1 LDLLAKVTRL
11 PNDELDQ
18 SLAALEQSGLL
29 FRHGLGQRLS
39 FSFKHALLQEA
50 AYEGLLKSRR
60 RQIHARIAKVLK
72 EDFPDA
78 LESQPELLAHHL
90 TEAGLLERAID
101 VWCTAGKRADQRS
114 DLLEAVTNLKRGL
127 FLLERLP
134 ESDDRDRKELEL
146 ESALSGALIGVKGWG
161 NPDTVSAFDR
171 VRVLAERLGD
181 QDKILYALAG
191 RVLYHYAG
199 TAEMSVAHRYAEE
212 FLQLAE
218 SIADTSRIM
227 SGRRFLGYTL
237 FAQGKLRRSCKL
249 IESAVEQ
256 YEPSDRTLTSV
267 QVGQNPWVSVKSR
280 PLAHGKWMLGYPDQ
294 ARESATAAI
303 NYARKLQ
310 HGQTLTFALQNGGI
324 FLGHLRRDY
333 DSVRA
338 HADELARV
346 ARRQRIVLWELIADF
361 NRELVDALQGVN
373 DITPHSLRKRAE
385 AFSTIRA
392 DSVFTLEC
400 FAQVCLVR
408 EDASEGFQ
416 YIEEAKHELNR
427 TGMRNLEA
435 DLCRIEGDLH
445 LLRGETHA
453 ALRCFEKSLQVA
465 RAQEAKS
472 WELRTALDLA
482 QVWRSQGKADQARA
496 LLKPIFDWFTEG
508 FDSVDLISARIL
520 LGTLEK

>member
-1 LDLLAKVTRL
+1 
-11 PNDELDQ
+11 
-18 SLAALEQSGLL
+18 
-29 FRHGLGQRLS
+29 
-39 FSFKHALLQEA
+39 
-50 AYEGLLKSRR
+50 
-60 RQIHARIAKVLK
+60 
-72 EDFPDA
+72 
-78 LESQPELLAHHL
+78 
-90 TEAGLLERAID
+90 
-101 VWCTAGKRADQRS
+101 
-114 DLLEAVTNLKRGL
+114 
-127 FLLERLP
+127 
-134 ESDDRDRKELEL
+134 
-146 ESALSGALIGVKGWG
+146 
-161 NPDTVSAFDR
+161 
-171 VRVLAERLGD
+171 
-181 QDKILYALAG
+181 
-191 RVLYHYAG
+191 
-199 TAEMSVAHRYAEE
+199 
-212 FLQLAE
+212 
-218 SIADTSRIM
+218 
-227 SGRRFLGYTL
+227 
-237 FAQGKLRRSCKL
+237 
-249 IESAVEQ
+249 
-256 YEPSDRTLTSV
+256 
-267 QVGQNPWVSVKSR
+267 
-280 PLAHGKWMLGYPDQ
+280 
-294 ARESATAAI
+294 
-303 NYARKLQ
+303 
-310 HGQTLTFALQNGGI
+310 
-324 FLGHLRRDY
+324 
-333 DSVRA
+333 
-338 HADELARV
+338 
-346 ARRQRIVLWELIADF
+346 VLWELIADF

-435 DLCRIEGDLH
+435 DLYRIEGDLH